1 MLLLEKVR
9 MEIYLPDLP
18 VNSYRDLLET
28 FETEFTYTFGG
39 CTILHG
45 LDGRYLSQAGTSI
58 PDRISLIYSDLPLTL
73 TRNLETITRYV
84 GKLKQIAFEA
94 LEEEAILIVVT
105 QVFHAV

>member
-1 MLLLEKVR
+1 LLLLEKAR

-18 VNSYRDLLET
+18 INSYSDLLET
-28 FETEFTYTFGG
+28 FETEFTYAFGG

-45 LDGRYLSQAGTSI
+45 LDGRYLSQTGSII
-58 PDRISLIYSDLPLTL
+58 PDRINLIYADLPLAL
-73 TRNLETITRYV
+73 TSNLEIITKYV